1 VLSEVSDVLVGEYV
15 AAYDLLRTA
24 PPSPADDWVV
34 VSRFSGVDAEGH
46 PIPRAAG
53 VVNIITAV
61 LAVDN
66 TVDSQRRRLPH
77 RGQ

>member
-1 VLSEVSDVLVGEYV
+1 V

-24 PPSPADDWVV
+24 PPAPADDWVV
-34 VSRFSGVDAEGH
+34 VSRFSGVDVNGD